1 MECQVTQAAQTS
13 ETLEWRDTQ
22 DGLDWNE
29 LAELYRIAPLG
40 NKKAPE
46 LQTVFSASMF
56 KCFVYDASQL
66 VGAGRVLADGV
77 DCAYLCDVAVH
88 PSFQGAGLGKAL
100 VARLVELSR
109 HHKKIILYAVP
120 GKEAFYR
127 KLGFRSMT
135 TAMAI
140 FSDPAQALERG
151 YIRED

>member
-1 MECQVTQAAQTS
+1 MECQVTQNSPSST
-13 ETLEWRDTQ
+13 TLEWCETQ
-22 DGLDWNE
+22 DGVDWDK
-29 LAELYRIAPLG
+29 LVALYRAAPLG
-40 NKKAPE
+40 DKKAAE
-46 LQTVFSASMF
+46 LEIVFTASMF
-56 KCFVYDASQL
+56 KCFVYDAGQL

-77 DCAYLCDVAVH
+77 DAAYLCDVAVH
-88 PSFQGAGLGKAL
+88 PSHQGTGLGKAL

-127 KLGFRSMT
+127 KLGFKRMT

-140 FSDPAQALERG
+140 FGNQAQALQRG